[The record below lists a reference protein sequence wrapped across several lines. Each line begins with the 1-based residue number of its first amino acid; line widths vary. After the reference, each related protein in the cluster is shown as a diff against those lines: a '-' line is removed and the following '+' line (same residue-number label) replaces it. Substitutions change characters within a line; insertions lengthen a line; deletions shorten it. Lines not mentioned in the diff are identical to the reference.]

1 MSRQAKFYDISVIL
15 NPEYER
21 TGYITSEMAQNLA
34 ARVNAYVLNQEFL
47 LGDILFVGDTYE
59 TRQEY
64 GFYMVTAKGIA
75 VSSEA
80 IVYLPVSNKDLLSR
94 LQSEN
99 VKYNTL
105 LQQMTG
111 DYMFFPDDEDE
122 KTDIINTYMI
132 NKLK

>member
-1 MSRQAKFYDISVIL
+1 MSRQAKFYDISVLL

-21 TGYITSEMAQNLA
+21 TGYITSEMAKNLA
-34 ARVNAYVLNQEFL
+34 VRVNAYVLNQEFL
-47 LGDILFVGDTYE
+47 IGDILFVGDTYE

-64 GFYMVTAKGIA
+64 GFYMVTAKGTA

-80 IVYLPVSNKDLLSR
+80 IVYLPASNKDLLGI
-94 LQSEN
+94 LQAEN

-105 LQQMTG
+105 FQQMTD

-122 KTDIINTYMI
+122 KTDIINTYKI
-132 NKLK
+132 NKLL